1 MVLCNGKYFFFEEYD
16 TVKMQTF
23 DFGSPHILAQQHHLV
38 VWSRHKNF
46 EDQMLL
52 SLDMKIFF
60 KSVHFNVSCFTL
72 SDIED

>member
-1 MVLCNGKYFFFEEYD
+1 MVLCNGKYFFFEKYD

-38 VWSRHKNF
+38 MWSRHKIF

-52 SLDMKIFF
+52 SLDMKKTQFLKVCILMC
-60 KSVHFNVSCFTL
+60 HTL
-72 SDIED
+72 P